1 MLIFRRKEWRNMLSV
16 MFIKSETK
24 ELKPFQK
31 LSIPEACEITETVE
45 TQYQRAR
52 KKAHADFFI
61 LDEEDHEIYAGT
73 LSIGSGHAH
82 HIVDHIKKKLGSLK
96 MDDIQEARKRSF
108 LEQLEKEVPDH
119 LKVVDDPPSPLE
131 ETAENHMQ
139 MNQTPI
145 LSTRNRRLIYGGG
158 ILSLLIL
165 SATCFSTVATSQ
177 DRAETIQDLQKQ
189 VKLEQKIT
197 GTYEKALLG
206 DSEGALKRLSSI
218 DVQSLTNEQKNVYM
232 SLLIDRKKY
241 EKAVK
246 LQGNHPE
253 VVENMI
259 SKKGDVNALKEF
271 QQTFP
276 SSNGAFDLAYHEQRW
291 EDMMRQSG
299 VEMTDKRYEMK
310 AYGYLKLDKVK
321 EAKEEAAHIQ
331 NQGLNQKIATYEK
344 TKKKIEET
352 KKQVEEEK
360 KKDPKDEKKLQSLT
374 DQQKKQEELLKNL

>member
-1 MLIFRRKEWRNMLSV
+1 MLSV

-45 TQYQRAR
+45 TQYRRTR

-61 LDEEDHEIYAGT
+61 LDEEDQEVYAGT
-73 LSIGSGHAH
+73 LSIGFGHSRH
-82 HIVDHIKKKLGSLK
+82 VVDHIKKKLSSLK

-119 LKVVDDPPSPLE
+119 LKTTDGSFSLE
-131 ETAENHMQ
+131 EETENHMQ
-139 MNQTPI
+139 KTQTPVF
-145 LSTRNRRLIYGGG
+145 STRNRRLIYSGG

-197 GTYEKALLG
+197 GTYERALLG
-206 DSEGALKRLSSI
+206 DSEEALKRLASI
-218 DVQSLTNEQKNVYM
+218 DEQSLTKEQKNVYM
-232 SLLIDRKKY
+232 SLLVDQKKY
-241 EKAVK
+241 EEAVK

-253 VVENMI
+253 VVESVI
-259 SKKGDVNALKEF
+259 SKKGDVQALKEF

-276 SSNGAFDLAYHEQRW
+276 SPNGAFDLAYHEQRW
-291 EDMMRQSG
+291 DDMMSQSG
-299 VEMTDKRYEMK
+299 VDMTDKRYEMK

-321 EAKEEAAHIQ
+321 EAKEEAAHLQ
-331 NQGLNQKIATYEK
+331 NQDLNQKIETYEK
-344 TKKKIEET
+344 TKKEVEET

-360 KKDPKDEKKLQSLT
+360 KKDPKDEKKIQSLT
-374 DQQKKQEELLKNL
+374 DEQKRQEELLKNL

>member
-1 MLIFRRKEWRNMLSV
+1 MLSV

-45 TQYQRAR
+45 TQYQRTR

-61 LDEEDHEIYAGT
+61 LDEEDQEVYAGT
-73 LSIGSGHAH
+73 LSIGSGLAH
-82 HIVDHIKKKLGSLK
+82 HVVDHIKKKLSSLK

-119 LKVVDDPPSPLE
+119 LKTTDGSFSIEE
-131 ETAENHMQ
+131 ETENNMQ
-139 MNQTPI
+139 KTQTPF
-145 LSTRNRRLIYGGG
+145 LSTRNRRLIYSGGV
-158 ILSLLIL
+158 LSLLIL

-197 GTYEKALLG
+197 GTYERALLG

-218 DVQSLTNEQKNVYM
+218 DEQSLTKEQKNVYM
-232 SLLIDRKKY
+232 SLLVDEKKY
-241 EKAVK
+241 KEAVK

-253 VVENMI
+253 VVESMI
-259 SKKGDVNALKEF
+259 SEKGDVNELKEF

-276 SSNGAFDLAYHEQRW
+276 SPNGAFDLAYHEKRW
-291 EDMMRQSG
+291 EDMMSQSG
-299 VEMTDKRYEMK
+299 VDMTDKRYEMK

-331 NQGLNQKIATYEK
+331 SQDLNQKIETYEK
-344 TKKKIEET
+344 TKKEIEET
-352 KKQVEEEK
+352 KKQVEEEN
-360 KKDPKDEKKLQSLT
+360 KKDKKDENKIKSLT
-374 DQQKKQEELLKNL
+374 DQQKKQEEALKNL

>member
-1 MLIFRRKEWRNMLSV
+1 MLSV

-45 TQYQRAR
+45 TQYRHTR

-61 LDEEDHEIYAGT
+61 LDEEDQEVYAGT
-73 LSIGSGHAH
+73 LSIGSGHARH
-82 HIVDHIKKKLGSLK
+82 VVDHIKKKLSSLK

-119 LKVVDDPPSPLE
+119 LKTTDGSFSLE
-131 ETAENHMQ
+131 EETKNHMQ
-139 MNQTPI
+139 TTQTPVI
-145 LSTRNRRLIYGGG
+145 STRNRRLIYGGG

-197 GTYEKALLG
+197 GTYERALLG

-218 DVQSLTNEQKNVYM
+218 DEQSLTKEQKNVYM
-232 SLLIDRKKY
+232 SLLVDQKKY
-241 EKAVK
+241 KEAVQ
-246 LQGNHPE
+246 LQGGHPE
-253 VVENMI
+253 VVESMI
-259 SKKGDVNALKEF
+259 SKKGDVNALKAF

-276 SSNGAFDLAYHEQRW
+276 SPNGAFDLAYHEQRW

-331 NQGLNQKIATYEK
+331 NQELNQKIETYEK
-344 TKKKIEET
+344 TKKEVEET
-352 KKQVEEEK
+352 KKQVEEEN
-360 KKDPKDEKKLQSLT
+360 KKDKKDENKIKSLT
-374 DQQKKQEELLKNL
+374 EQQKKQEEALKNL

>member
-1 MLIFRRKEWRNMLSV
+1 MLSV

-45 TQYQRAR
+45 TQYQCTK

-61 LDEEDHEIYAGT
+61 LDEEDQEVYAGT
-73 LSIGSGHAH
+73 LSIGSGHARH
-82 HIVDHIKKKLGSLK
+82 VVDHIKKKLGSLK

-119 LKVVDDPPSPLE
+119 LKTTDGSCSLE
-131 ETAENHMQ
+131 EEKENHMQ
-139 MNQTPI
+139 TTQTPV

-197 GTYEKALLG
+197 GTYERALLG
-206 DSEGALKRLSSI
+206 DSEGVLKQLSSI
-218 DVQSLTNEQKNVYM
+218 DEQSLTKEQKNVYM
-232 SLLIDRKKY
+232 SLLVNQKKY
-241 EKAVK
+241 KEAVK

-253 VVENMI
+253 VVESMI

-276 SSNGAFDLAYHEQRW
+276 SPNGAFDLAYHEQRW
-291 EDMMRQSG
+291 GDMMSQSG

-321 EAKEEAAHIQ
+321 EAKEAAAHIQ
-331 NQGLNQKIATYEK
+331 SQDLNQKIETYDK
-344 TKKKIEET
+344 TKKEIEET
-352 KKQVEEEK
+352 KKQVEEEN
-360 KKDPKDEKKLQSLT
+360 KKDSKDEKKLKSLT
-374 DQQKKQEELLKNL
+374 EQQKKQEEVLKNL

>member
-45 TQYQRAR
+45 TQYQRTR

-61 LDEEDHEIYAGT
+61 LDEEDHEVYAGT
-73 LSIGSGHAH
+73 LSIGSGLARHV
-82 HIVDHIKKKLGSLK
+82 VDHIKKKLGSLK

-119 LKVVDDPPSPLE
+119 LKTTDGPSSLE
-131 ETAENHMQ
+131 EETEHNVQ
-139 MNQTPI
+139 TNQETI

-218 DVQSLTNEQKNVYM
+218 NEQSLTNEQKNVYM
-232 SLLIDRKKY
+232 SLLIDQKKY
-241 EKAVK
+241 EKAVQ

-253 VVENMI
+253 IVENMI

-276 SSNGAFDLAYHEQRW
+276 SPNGAFDLAYHEQRW

-299 VEMTDKRYEMK
+299 VDMTDKRHEMK

-331 NQGLNQKIATYEK
+331 SQDLNQKIATYEK
-344 TKKKIEET
+344 TKKEIEET

>member
-1 MLIFRRKEWRNMLSV
+1 MLSV

-31 LSIPEACEITETVE
+31 LSIPEACEITETLE
-45 TQYQRAR
+45 TQYQRTR
-52 KKAHADFFI
+52 KKTHADFFI
-61 LDEEDHEIYAGT
+61 LDEEDHEVYAGT
-73 LSIGSGHAH
+73 LSIGSGLAH
-82 HIVDHIKKKLGSLK
+82 HIVDHIKKKLNSLK

-119 LKVVDDPPSPLE
+119 LKTTDGSFSLE
-131 ETAENHMQ
+131 EETEDYVQ
-139 MNQTPI
+139 TNQKSI
-145 LSTRNRRLIYGGG
+145 LSTRNRRMIYGGG

-197 GTYEKALLG
+197 GTYERALLG

-218 DVQSLTNEQKNVYM
+218 GEQSLMNEQKNVYM
-232 SLLIDRKKY
+232 SLLIDQKKY
-241 EKAVK
+241 EKAVQ
-246 LQGNHPE
+246 LQRNHPE
-253 VVENMI
+253 AVESMI

-276 SSNGAFDLAYHEQRW
+276 SPNGAFDLAYHEQRW
-291 EDMMRQSG
+291 EDMMSQSG

-331 NQGLNQKIATYEK
+331 NQDLNQKIETYEK
-344 TKKKIEET
+344 TKKEVEET
-352 KKQVEEEK
+352 KKQVEEEN
-360 KKDPKDEKKLQSLT
+360 KKDKKDENKIKSLT
-374 DQQKKQEELLKNL
+374 DQQKKQEEALKNL

>member
-1 MLIFRRKEWRNMLSV
+1 MLSV

-31 LSIPEACEITETVE
+31 LSIPEACEITETLE
-45 TQYQRAR
+45 TQYQRTR
-52 KKAHADFFI
+52 KKTHADFFI
-61 LDEEDHEIYAGT
+61 LDEEDHEVYAGT
-73 LSIGSGHAH
+73 LSIGSGLARHV
-82 HIVDHIKKKLGSLK
+82 VDHIKKKLGSLK

-119 LKVVDDPPSPLE
+119 LKTTDGSFSLE
-131 ETAENHMQ
+131 EETEDHVQ
-139 MNQTPI
+139 TNQTPV
-145 LSTRNRRLIYGGG
+145 LSTRNQRLIYGGG

-218 DVQSLTNEQKNVYM
+218 NEQSLTNEQKNVYM
-232 SLLIDRKKY
+232 SLLIDQKKY
-241 EKAVK
+241 GKAVK
-246 LQGNHPE
+246 LLGNHPE
-253 VVENMI
+253 AVESMI
-259 SKKGDVNALKEF
+259 SKKGDVSALKEF

-276 SSNGAFDLAYHEQRW
+276 SPNGAFDLAYHEQRW
-291 EDMMRQSG
+291 EDMMSQSG

-321 EAKEEAAHIQ
+321 EAKEAAAHIQ
-331 NQGLNQKIATYEK
+331 NQDLNQKIETYEK
-344 TKKKIEET
+344 TKKEVEET
-352 KKQVEEEK
+352 KKQVEEEN
-360 KKDPKDEKKLQSLT
+360 KKDKKDENKIKSLT
-374 DQQKKQEELLKNL
+374 DQQKKQEEALKNL

>member
-1 MLIFRRKEWRNMLSV
+1 MLSV

-31 LSIPEACEITETVE
+31 LSIPEACEITETLE
-45 TQYQRAR
+45 TQYQRTR
-52 KKAHADFFI
+52 KKAYADFFI
-61 LDEEDHEIYAGT
+61 LDEEDNEVYAGT
-73 LSIGSGHAH
+73 FSIGSGLARHV
-82 HIVDHIKKKLGSLK
+82 VDHIKKKLISLK

-119 LKVVDDPPSPLE
+119 LKTTDGSSSLE
-131 ETAENHMQ
+131 DATEDYVQ
-139 MNQTPI
+139 MNQTSV
-145 LSTRNRRLIYGGG
+145 LSTRNRRMIYGGG
-158 ILSLLIL
+158 ILSLIIL

-218 DVQSLTNEQKNVYM
+218 NEQSLTSEQKNVYM
-232 SLLIDRKKY
+232 SLLIDQKKY
-241 EKAVK
+241 EKAIK

-253 VVENMI
+253 AVESMI
-259 SKKGDVNALKEF
+259 SKKGDVNALKGF

-276 SSNGAFDLAYHEQRW
+276 SPNGAFDLAYHEQRW
-291 EDMMRQSG
+291 EDMMSQSG

-321 EAKEEAAHIQ
+321 EAREAAAHIQ
-331 NQGLNQKIATYEK
+331 NQDLNQKIETYEK
-344 TKKKIEET
+344 TKKEVEET
-352 KKQVEEEK
+352 KKQVEEEN
-360 KKDPKDEKKLQSLT
+360 KKDKKDENKIKSLT
-374 DQQKKQEELLKNL
+374 EQQKKQEEVLKNI

>member
-1 MLIFRRKEWRNMLSV
+1 MLSV

-31 LSIPEACEITETVE
+31 LSIPEACEITETLE
-45 TQYQRAR
+45 TQYQRTR
-52 KKAHADFFI
+52 KKAYADFFI
-61 LDEEDHEIYAGT
+61 LDEEDNEVYAGT
-73 LSIGSGHAH
+73 FSIGSGLARHV
-82 HIVDHIKKKLGSLK
+82 VDHIKKKLISLK

-119 LKVVDDPPSPLE
+119 LKTTDGSSSLE
-131 ETAENHMQ
+131 DATEDYVQT
-139 MNQTPI
+139 NQTSV
-145 LSTRNRRLIYGGG
+145 LSTRNRRMIYGGG
-158 ILSLLIL
+158 ILSLIIL

-218 DVQSLTNEQKNVYM
+218 NEQSLTSEQKNVYM
-232 SLLIDRKKY
+232 SLLIDQKKY
-241 EKAVK
+241 KKAIK

-253 VVENMI
+253 AVESMI

-276 SSNGAFDLAYHEQRW
+276 SPNGAFDLAYHEQRW
-291 EDMMRQSG
+291 EDMMSQSG

-321 EAKEEAAHIQ
+321 EAREAAAHIQ
-331 NQGLNQKIATYEK
+331 NQDLNQKIETYEK
-344 TKKKIEET
+344 TKKEVEET
-352 KKQVEEEK
+352 KKQVEEEN
-360 KKDPKDEKKLQSLT
+360 KKDKKDENKIKSLT
-374 DQQKKQEELLKNL
+374 EQQKKQEEVLKNI

>member
-1 MLIFRRKEWRNMLSV
+1 MLSV

-45 TQYQRAR
+45 TQYRRTR

-61 LDEEDHEIYAGT
+61 LDEEDQEVYAGT
-73 LSIGSGHAH
+73 LSIGSGHARH
-82 HIVDHIKKKLGSLK
+82 VVDHIKKKLSSLK

-108 LEQLEKEVPDH
+108 VEQLEKEVPDH
-119 LKVVDDPPSPLE
+119 LKTTDGSFSLE
-131 ETAENHMQ
+131 EEKENHMQ
-139 MNQTPI
+139 TTQTPV
-145 LSTRNRRLIYGGG
+145 LSIRNRRLIYGGG

-177 DRAETIQDLQKQ
+177 DRAETIQGLQKQ

-197 GTYEKALLG
+197 GTYERALLG
-206 DSEGALKRLSSI
+206 DSEGALKQLSSI
-218 DVQSLTNEQKNVYM
+218 DQQSLTKEQKNVYM
-232 SLLIDRKKY
+232 SLLVDQKKY
-241 EKAVK
+241 KEAVK

-253 VVENMI
+253 VVESVI
-259 SKKGDVNALKEF
+259 SKKGDVQALKEF

-276 SSNGAFDLAYHEQRW
+276 SPNGAFDLAYHEQRW
-291 EDMMRQSG
+291 EDMMSQSG
-299 VEMTDKRYEMK
+299 VDMTDKRYEMK

-331 NQGLNQKIATYEK
+331 NQKLNQKIETYEK
-344 TKKKIEET
+344 TKKEIEET
-352 KKQVEEEK
+352 KKQVDEENKKEK
-360 KKDPKDEKKLQSLT
+360 KDENKIKSLT

>member
-45 TQYQRAR
+45 TQYQRTR

-108 LEQLEKEVPDH
+108 LEQLEKEVPDQ
-119 LKVVDDPPSPLE
+119 LKTTDGSFSLE
-131 ETAENHMQ
+131 EETEDHMQ
-139 MNQTPI
+139 TTQTPV
-145 LSTRNRRLIYGGG
+145 LSTRNRRLIYSGG

-197 GTYEKALLG
+197 GTYERALLG

-218 DVQSLTNEQKNVYM
+218 DEQSLTKEQKNVYM
-232 SLLIDRKKY
+232 SLLIVQKKY
-241 EKAVK
+241 KEAVQ
-246 LQGNHPE
+246 LQGDHPE
-253 VVENMI
+253 VVESMI
-259 SKKGDVNALKEF
+259 SKKGDVSALKEF

-276 SSNGAFDLAYHEQRW
+276 SPNGAFDLAYHEQRW
-291 EDMMRQSG
+291 EDMISQSG

-321 EAKEEAAHIQ
+321 EAKEEAAHIK
-331 NQGLNQKIATYEK
+331 NQELNQKIETYEQ
-344 TKKKIEET
+344 TKKELEET
-352 KKQVEEEK
+352 KKQIEEEK
-360 KKDPKDEKKLQSLT
+360 KKEEKDEKKIKSLA
-374 DQQKKQEELLKNL
+374 DQQKKQEETMKNI

>member
-1 MLIFRRKEWRNMLSV
+1 MLSV

-45 TQYQRAR
+45 TQYRRTR

-61 LDEEDHEIYAGT
+61 LDEEDQEVYAGT
-73 LSIGSGHAH
+73 LSIGSGLAH
-82 HIVDHIKKKLGSLK
+82 HVVDHIKKKLSSLK
-96 MDDIQEARKRSF
+96 MDDVQEARKRSF

-119 LKVVDDPPSPLE
+119 LKKTDGSFSLE
-131 ETAENHMQ
+131 EETENDMQ
-139 MNQTPI
+139 TTQTPV

-189 VKLEQKIT
+189 VKFEQKIT
-197 GTYEKALLG
+197 GTYERALLG
-206 DSEGALKRLSSI
+206 DSQGALKRLSSI
-218 DVQSLTNEQKNVYM
+218 DEQSLTKEQKNVYM
-232 SLLIDRKKY
+232 SLLVDQKKY
-241 EKAVK
+241 EEAVK

-253 VVENMI
+253 VVESMI
-259 SKKGDVNALKEF
+259 LKKGDVNELKEF
-271 QQTFP
+271 QQVFP
-276 SSNGAFDLAYHEQRW
+276 SPNGAFDLAYHEQRW
-291 EDMMRQSG
+291 EDMIIQSG

-331 NQGLNQKIATYEK
+331 SQDLNQKIETYEK
-344 TKKKIEET
+344 TKKEIEET
-352 KKQVEEEK
+352 KKQVKEEN
-360 KKDPKDEKKLQSLT
+360 KKDKKDENKIKSLT
-374 DQQKKQEELLKNL
+374 DKQKKQEEALKNL

>member
-1 MLIFRRKEWRNMLSV
+1 MLSV

-45 TQYQRAR
+45 TQYQCTK
-52 KKAHADFFI
+52 KKAHTNFFI
-61 LDEEDHEIYAGT
+61 LDEEDQEVYAGT
-73 LSIGSGHAH
+73 LSIGSGHARH
-82 HIVDHIKKKLGSLK
+82 VVDHIKKKLSSLK

-119 LKVVDDPPSPLE
+119 LKTTDGSFSLE
-131 ETAENHMQ
+131 EEKENHMQ
-139 MNQTPI
+139 TTQTPV

-158 ILSLLIL
+158 ILSLLTL

-177 DRAETIQDLQKQ
+177 NRAETIQDLQKQ

-197 GTYEKALLG
+197 GTYERALLG
-206 DSEGALKRLSSI
+206 DSEGALKQLSSI
-218 DVQSLTNEQKNVYM
+218 DEQSLTKEQKNVYM
-232 SLLIDRKKY
+232 SLLVNQKKY
-241 EKAVK
+241 KEAVK

-253 VVENMI
+253 VVESII
-259 SKKGDVNALKEF
+259 SKKGDVNELKEF

-276 SSNGAFDLAYHEQRW
+276 SPNGAFDLAYHEQRW
-291 EDMMRQSG
+291 EDMMSQSG

-321 EAKEEAAHIQ
+321 EAKEAAAHIQ
-331 NQGLNQKIATYEK
+331 SQDLNQKIETYEK
-344 TKKKIEET
+344 TKKDIEET
-352 KKQVEEEK
+352 KKQVEEEN
-360 KKDPKDEKKLQSLT
+360 KKDKKDENKIKSLT
-374 DQQKKQEELLKNL
+374 DQQKKQEEALKNL

>member
-31 LSIPEACEITETVE
+31 LSIPEACEITETLE
-45 TQYQRAR
+45 TQYQRTR
-52 KKAHADFFI
+52 KKTHADFFI
-61 LDEEDHEIYAGT
+61 LDEEDHEVYAGT
-73 LSIGSGHAH
+73 LSIGSGLARHV
-82 HIVDHIKKKLGSLK
+82 VDHIKKKLSSLK

-119 LKVVDDPPSPLE
+119 LKTTGVSFSLDK
-131 ETAENHMQ
+131 ETEDHVQ
-139 MNQTPI
+139 TTQTPVI
-145 LSTRNRRLIYGGG
+145 STRNRRLIYGGG

-177 DRAETIQDLQKQ
+177 DRAGTIQDLQKQ

-197 GTYEKALLG
+197 GTYERALLG

-218 DVQSLTNEQKNVYM
+218 DEQSLTNEQKNVYM
-232 SLLIDRKKY
+232 SLLVDQKKY

-246 LQGNHPE
+246 LQGDHPE
-253 VVENMI
+253 VVESMI
-259 SKKGDVNALKEF
+259 SKKGDVQALKEF

-276 SSNGAFDLAYHEQRW
+276 SPNGAFDLAYHEQRW

-331 NQGLNQKIATYEK
+331 NQDLNQKIETYEK
-344 TKKKIEET
+344 TKKEVEET

-360 KKDPKDEKKLQSLT
+360 KKDPKDEKKIQSLT

>member
-45 TQYQRAR
+45 TQYQRTR

-61 LDEEDHEIYAGT
+61 LDEEDHEVYAGT
-73 LSIGSGHAH
+73 LSIGSGLARHV
-82 HIVDHIKKKLGSLK
+82 VDHIKKKLGSLK

-119 LKVVDDPPSPLE
+119 LKITDGSFSLE
-131 ETAENHMQ
+131 EETEDHVQ
-139 MNQTPI
+139 TNQTPV
-145 LSTRNRRLIYGGG
+145 LSTHNRRLIYGGG

-189 VKLEQKIT
+189 IKLEQKIT
-197 GTYEKALLG
+197 ETYERALLG

-218 DVQSLTNEQKNVYM
+218 NEQSLTNEQKNVYM
-232 SLLIDRKKY
+232 SLLIDQKKY
-241 EKAVK
+241 EKAVE

-253 VVENMI
+253 VVESMI

-276 SSNGAFDLAYHEQRW
+276 SPNGAFDLAYHEQRW
-291 EDMMRQSG
+291 EDMVRQSG

-344 TKKKIEET
+344 TKKEIEEM

-360 KKDPKDEKKLQSLT
+360 KQDSKDEKKIQSLT

>member
-45 TQYQRAR
+45 TQYRR
-52 KKAHADFFI
+52 TKKKAHADFFI
-61 LDEEDHEIYAGT
+61 LDEEDQEVYAGT
-73 LSIGSGHAH
+73 LSIGLGHARH
-82 HIVDHIKKKLGSLK
+82 VVDHIKKKLSSLK

-119 LKVVDDPPSPLE
+119 LNTTDGPFSLE
-131 ETAENHMQ
+131 EETENYMQ
-139 MNQTPI
+139 TTQTPV
-145 LSTRNRRLIYGGG
+145 LSTRNRKLIYGGG

-177 DRAETIQDLQKQ
+177 DRAETIHDLQKQ
-189 VKLEQKIT
+189 VKLERKIT
-197 GTYEKALLG
+197 GTYERALLG
-206 DSEGALKRLSSI
+206 DSQGALKRLSSI
-218 DVQSLTNEQKNVYM
+218 DEQSLTKEQKNVYM
-232 SLLIDRKKY
+232 SLLVDQKKY

-246 LQGNHPE
+246 LQGDHPE
-253 VVENMI
+253 VVESMI

-276 SSNGAFDLAYHEQRW
+276 SPNGAFDLAYHEQRW
-291 EDMMRQSG
+291 GDMMSQSG

-321 EAKEEAAHIQ
+321 EAKEAAAHIQ
-331 NQGLNQKIATYEK
+331 SQDLNQKIETYDK
-344 TKKKIEET
+344 TKKEIEET
-352 KKQVEEEK
+352 KKQVEEEN
-360 KKDPKDEKKLQSLT
+360 KKDSKDEKKLKSLT
-374 DQQKKQEELLKNL
+374 EQQKKQEEVLKNL

>member
-1 MLIFRRKEWRNMLSV
+1 MLIFRGKEWRNMLSV

-31 LSIPEACEITETVE
+31 LSIPEACEITETLE
-45 TQYQRAR
+45 TQYQRTR
-52 KKAHADFFI
+52 KKTHADFFI
-61 LDEEDHEIYAGT
+61 LDEEDHEVYAGT
-73 LSIGSGHAH
+73 LSIGSGLARHV
-82 HIVDHIKKKLGSLK
+82 VDHIKKKLGSLK

-119 LKVVDDPPSPLE
+119 LKTTDGSFSLE
-131 ETAENHMQ
+131 EETEGHVQ
-139 MNQTPI
+139 TNQTPV

-177 DRAETIQDLQKQ
+177 DRAEMIQDLQKQ

-197 GTYEKALLG
+197 GTYERALLG

-218 DVQSLTNEQKNVYM
+218 DEQSLTKEQKNVYM
-232 SLLIDRKKY
+232 SLLVDQKKY
-241 EKAVK
+241 EEAVQ
-246 LQGNHPE
+246 LQGDHPE
-253 VVENMI
+253 VVESII

-276 SSNGAFDLAYHEQRW
+276 SPNGDFDLAYHEQRW

-331 NQGLNQKIATYEK
+331 NQELNQKIETYEK
-344 TKKKIEET
+344 TKKEVEET

>member
-31 LSIPEACEITETVE
+31 LSISDACEMTETLE
-45 TQYQRAR
+45 TQYQRTR
-52 KKAHADFFI
+52 EKAHADFFI
-61 LDEEDHEIYAGT
+61 LDEEDHEVYAGT
-73 LSIGSGHAH
+73 LSIGSGHARH
-82 HIVDHIKKKLGSLK
+82 VVDHIKKKLSSLK

-119 LKVVDDPPSPLE
+119 LKTTDGSFSLE
-131 ETAENHMQ
+131 EETEDHVQ
-139 MNQTPI
+139 TNQTPV
-145 LSTRNRRLIYGGG
+145 LSTRNRRMIYGGG

-197 GTYEKALLG
+197 GTYEKAILG

-218 DVQSLTNEQKNVYM
+218 DEQSLTKEQKNVYM
-232 SLLIDRKKY
+232 SLLVDRKKY
-241 EKAVK
+241 EKAIQ

-253 VVENMI
+253 VVESMI
-259 SKKGDVNALKEF
+259 SKKGDINALKEF

-331 NQGLNQKIATYEK
+331 NQGLNQKIETYEK
-344 TKKKIEET
+344 TKKEVEET

-360 KKDPKDEKKLQSLT
+360 KKDPKDEKKIQSLT

>member
-1 MLIFRRKEWRNMLSV
+1 MLSV

-45 TQYQRAR
+45 TQYQRTR

-61 LDEEDHEIYAGT
+61 LDEEDHEVYAGT
-73 LSIGSGHAH
+73 LSIGSGLARHV
-82 HIVDHIKKKLGSLK
+82 VDHIKKKLSSLK
-96 MDDIQEARKRSF
+96 MDDIQEARKKSF

-119 LKVVDDPPSPLE
+119 LKTTDGSSSLE
-131 ETAENHMQ
+131 EATEDYVQ
-139 MNQTPI
+139 TNQAPI

-197 GTYEKALLG
+197 GTYERALLG

-218 DVQSLTNEQKNVYM
+218 DEQSLTNEQKNVYM
-232 SLLIDRKKY
+232 SLLIDQKKY
-241 EKAVK
+241 KEAVQ
-246 LQGNHPE
+246 LQENHPE
-253 VVENMI
+253 AVESMI

-276 SSNGAFDLAYHEQRW
+276 SPNGAFDLAYHEQRW
-291 EDMMRQSG
+291 EDMMSQSG

-321 EAKEEAAHIQ
+321 EAKEAVAHIQ
-331 NQGLNQKIATYEK
+331 SQDLNQKIETYEK
-344 TKKKIEET
+344 TKKEIEET
-352 KKQVEEEK
+352 KKQVEEEN
-360 KKDPKDEKKLQSLT
+360 KKDKKDENKIKSLT
-374 DQQKKQEELLKNL
+374 DQQKKQEEALKNL

>member
-1 MLIFRRKEWRNMLSV
+1 MLSV

-31 LSIPEACEITETVE
+31 LSIPEACEITETLE
-45 TQYQRAR
+45 TQYQRTR

-61 LDEEDHEIYAGT
+61 LDEEDQEVYAGT
-73 LSIGSGHAH
+73 LSIGSGLAH
-82 HIVDHIKKKLGSLK
+82 HVVDHIKKKLSFLK

-119 LKVVDDPPSPLE
+119 LKTTDGSFSLE
-131 ETAENHMQ
+131 EETENHMQ
-139 MNQTPI
+139 KTQTPV
-145 LSTRNRRLIYGGG
+145 LSTRNRRLIYSGGV
-158 ILSLLIL
+158 LSLLIL

-218 DVQSLTNEQKNVYM
+218 DEQSLTKEQKNVYM
-232 SLLIDRKKY
+232 SLLVDEKKY
-241 EKAVK
+241 KEAVK

-253 VVENMI
+253 VVESMI
-259 SKKGDVNALKEF
+259 SEKGDVNALKEF

-276 SSNGAFDLAYHEQRW
+276 SPNGAFDLAYHEKRW
-291 EDMMRQSG
+291 EDMMSQSG
-299 VEMTDKRYEMK
+299 VDMTDKRYEMK

-331 NQGLNQKIATYEK
+331 SQDLNQKIETYEK
-344 TKKKIEET
+344 TKKEIEET
-352 KKQVEEEK
+352 KKQVEEEN
-360 KKDPKDEKKLQSLT
+360 KKDKKDENKIKSLT
-374 DQQKKQEELLKNL
+374 DQQKKQEEALKNL

>member
-1 MLIFRRKEWRNMLSV
+1 MLSV

-31 LSIPEACEITETVE
+31 LSISDACEMTETLE
-45 TQYQRAR
+45 TQYQRTR
-52 KKAHADFFI
+52 EKAHADFFI
-61 LDEEDHEIYAGT
+61 LDEEDHEVYAGT
-73 LSIGSGHAH
+73 LSIGSGHARH
-82 HIVDHIKKKLGSLK
+82 VVDHIKKKLSSLK

-119 LKVVDDPPSPLE
+119 LKTTDGSFSLE
-131 ETAENHMQ
+131 EETEDHVQ
-139 MNQTPI
+139 TNQTPV
-145 LSTRNRRLIYGGG
+145 LSTRNRRMIYGGG

-197 GTYEKALLG
+197 GTYEKAILG

-218 DVQSLTNEQKNVYM
+218 DEQSLTKEQKNVYM
-232 SLLIDRKKY
+232 SLLVDQKKY
-241 EKAVK
+241 EKAIQ

-253 VVENMI
+253 VVESMI
-259 SKKGDVNALKEF
+259 SKKGDINALKEF

-331 NQGLNQKIATYEK
+331 NQGLNQKIETYEK
-344 TKKKIEET
+344 TKKEVEET

-360 KKDPKDEKKLQSLT
+360 KKDPKDEKKIQSLT

>member
-31 LSIPEACEITETVE
+31 LSIPEACEITETLE
-45 TQYQRAR
+45 TQYRRTR

-61 LDEEDHEIYAGT
+61 LDEEDQEVYAGT
-73 LSIGSGHAH
+73 LSIGSGHARH
-82 HIVDHIKKKLGSLK
+82 VVDHIKKKLSSLK

-119 LKVVDDPPSPLE
+119 LKTTDGSFSLE
-131 ETAENHMQ
+131 EEKENHMQ
-139 MNQTPI
+139 TTQTPVI
-145 LSTRNRRLIYGGG
+145 STRNRRLIYGGG

-197 GTYEKALLG
+197 GTYERALLG
-206 DSEGALKRLSSI
+206 DSQGALKQLSSI
-218 DVQSLTNEQKNVYM
+218 NEQSLTKEQKNVYM
-232 SLLIDRKKY
+232 SLLVDQKKY
-241 EKAVK
+241 EEAVQ

-253 VVENMI
+253 VVESMI
-259 SKKGDVNALKEF
+259 SKKGDINTLKEF

-276 SSNGAFDLAYHEQRW
+276 SSNGAFDLAYYEQRW

-321 EAKEEAAHIQ
+321 EAKEAAAHIQ
-331 NQGLNQKIATYEK
+331 NQGLNQKIETYEK
-344 TKKKIEET
+344 TKKEVEET
-352 KKQVEEEK
+352 KKQVEEEN
-360 KKDPKDEKKLQSLT
+360 KKDKKDENKIKSLT
-374 DQQKKQEELLKNL
+374 EKQKKQEEVLKNI

>member
-1 MLIFRRKEWRNMLSV
+1 MLSV

-31 LSIPEACEITETVE
+31 LSIPEACEITETLE
-45 TQYQRAR
+45 TQYQRTR
-52 KKAHADFFI
+52 KKAYADFFI
-61 LDEEDHEIYAGT
+61 LDEEDNEVYAGT
-73 LSIGSGHAH
+73 FSIGSGLAR
-82 HIVDHIKKKLGSLK
+82 HIVDHIKKKLISLK

-119 LKVVDDPPSPLE
+119 LKTTDGSSSLE
-131 ETAENHMQ
+131 DATEDYVQ
-139 MNQTPI
+139 MNQTSV
-145 LSTRNRRLIYGGG
+145 LSTRNRRMIYGGG
-158 ILSLLIL
+158 ILSLIIL

-218 DVQSLTNEQKNVYM
+218 NEQSLTSEQKNVYM
-232 SLLIDRKKY
+232 SLLIDQKKY
-241 EKAVK
+241 EKAIK

-253 VVENMI
+253 AVESMI

-276 SSNGAFDLAYHEQRW
+276 SPNGAFDLAYHEQRW
-291 EDMMRQSG
+291 EDMMSQSG

-321 EAKEEAAHIQ
+321 EAREAAAHIQ
-331 NQGLNQKIATYEK
+331 NQDLNQKIETYEK
-344 TKKKIEET
+344 TKKEVEET
-352 KKQVEEEK
+352 KKQVEEEN
-360 KKDPKDEKKLQSLT
+360 KKDKKDENKIKSLT
-374 DQQKKQEELLKNL
+374 EQQKKQEEVLKNI

>member
-1 MLIFRRKEWRNMLSV
+1 

-45 TQYQRAR
+45 TQYQRTR

-73 LSIGSGHAH
+73 LSIGSGHARH
-82 HIVDHIKKKLGSLK
+82 VVDHIKKKLISLK

-119 LKVVDDPPSPLE
+119 LKTTDGSSSLE
-131 ETAENHMQ
+131 DATEDYVSLI
-139 MNQTPI
+139 I
-145 LSTRNRRLIYGGG
+145 LSV
-158 ILSLLIL
+158 
-165 SATCFSTVATSQ
+165 TCFSTVATSQ

-218 DVQSLTNEQKNVYM
+218 NEQSLTSEQKNVYM
-232 SLLIDRKKY
+232 SLLIDQKKY

-253 VVENMI
+253 AVESMI

-276 SSNGAFDLAYHEQRW
+276 SPNGAFDLAYHEQRW
-291 EDMMRQSG
+291 EDMISQSG

-321 EAKEEAAHIQ
+321 EAKEAATHIQ
-331 NQGLNQKIATYEK
+331 NQDLNQKIETYEK
-344 TKKKIEET
+344 MKKEVEET
-352 KKQVEEEK
+352 KKQVEEEN
-360 KKDPKDEKKLQSLT
+360 KKDKKDENKIKSLT

>member
-1 MLIFRRKEWRNMLSV
+1 MLSV

-31 LSIPEACEITETVE
+31 LSIPEACEITETLE
-45 TQYQRAR
+45 TQYQRTR

-61 LDEEDHEIYAGT
+61 LDEEDHEVYAGT
-73 LSIGSGHAH
+73 LSIGSGLARHV
-82 HIVDHIKKKLGSLK
+82 VDHIKKKLGSLK

-119 LKVVDDPPSPLE
+119 LKTTDGSFSLE
-131 ETAENHMQ
+131 EETEDHVHT
-139 MNQTPI
+139 NQTPV

-189 VKLEQKIT
+189 IKLEQKIT
-197 GTYEKALLG
+197 ETYERALLG
-206 DSEGALKRLSSI
+206 GSEGALKRLSSI
-218 DVQSLTNEQKNVYM
+218 NEQSLTNEQKNVYM
-232 SLLIDRKKY
+232 SLLIDQKKY
-241 EKAVK
+241 EKAVE

-253 VVENMI
+253 AVESMI

-276 SSNGAFDLAYHEQRW
+276 SPNGAFDLAYHEQRW
-291 EDMMRQSG
+291 EDMVRQSG

-344 TKKKIEET
+344 TKKGIEEM

-360 KKDPKDEKKLQSLT
+360 KKDSKDEKKIQSLT
-374 DQQKKQEELLKNL
+374 DQQKKQEELLKNI

>member
-1 MLIFRRKEWRNMLSV
+1 MLSV

-31 LSIPEACEITETVE
+31 LSIPEACEITETLE
-45 TQYQRAR
+45 TQYRRTR

-61 LDEEDHEIYAGT
+61 LDEEDQEVYAGT
-73 LSIGSGHAH
+73 LSIGSGHARH
-82 HIVDHIKKKLGSLK
+82 VVDHIKKKLSSLK

-119 LKVVDDPPSPLE
+119 LKTTDGSFSLE
-131 ETAENHMQ
+131 EETENHMQ
-139 MNQTPI
+139 TTQTPV

-197 GTYEKALLG
+197 GTYERALLG
-206 DSEGALKRLSSI
+206 DSQGALKSLSSI
-218 DVQSLTNEQKNVYM
+218 DEQILTKEQKNVYM
-232 SLLIDRKKY
+232 SLLVDQKKY
-241 EKAVK
+241 EEAVK

-253 VVENMI
+253 VVESMI

-276 SSNGAFDLAYHEQRW
+276 SPNGAFDLAYHEQRW

-321 EAKEEAAHIQ
+321 EAKEAAAHIQ
-331 NQGLNQKIATYEK
+331 SQDLNQKIETYEK
-344 TKKKIEET
+344 TKKDIEET
-352 KKQVEEEK
+352 KKQVEEENK
-360 KKDPKDEKKLQSLT
+360 KDEKDENKIKSLT
-374 DQQKKQEELLKNL
+374 DQQKKQEEALKNL